1 MRAAPGVG
9 RQQGTLGGGA
19 VVEPAPTV
27 MDLPS
32 ARAVAVDLVG
42 AVLRRKRPLDDA
54 IDDSPDMSTLAPRD
68 RAFARLLVATV
79 LRRLGQID
87 ALIAHCLNTPLP
99 PRAAAV
105 HDMLRLGIAQ
115 LLFLRTPPHAAVAT
129 TVDLAGGRGFPT
141 YKGLV
146 NAVLRRLSLEGPGL
160 AAQHDAAR
168 LNTPAWLW
176 TAWAEAYGET
186 TARDIAT
193 AHLKEAPLDISVR
206 GDRQT
211 WAAALDATILPTGT
225 LRRTSGGAIMAL
237 PGYQDGAWWVQDA
250 AAAIPATLFGP
261 IAGKR
266 VIDLCAAPGGK
277 TAQLAAAGG
286 NVTAVDRSPRRLLRL
301 KSNLARLHLE
311 AECVTGDAG
320 SWHPPEPAPYVLL
333 DAPCTATGA
342 IRRHP
347 DVPHLKSMDD
357 VHRLAAVQERL
368 IEAAVKMLAPGG
380 TLVYCTCSLEP
391 EEGPR
396 QVEQLMAKGAPVRRR
411 PIAAE
416 EIGGL
421 AECLSADGDL
431 RTFPCHMAGSEGL
444 DGFYAARLVR
454 VE

>member
-1 MRAAPGVG
+1 MRPLGGRAAAGNIG
-9 RQQGTLGGGA
+9 YFA

-54 IDDSPDMSTLAPRD
+54 IDDSPNMSTLAPRD

-87 ALIAHCLNTPLP
+87 ALIAHCLNSPLP

-129 TVDLAGGRGFPT
+129 TVDLAGARGFLT

-146 NAVLRRLSLEGPGL
+146 NAVLRRLSLEGPNL
-160 AAQHDAAR
+160 AAQQDAAR
-168 LNTPAWLW
+168 LNTPDWLW
-176 TAWAEAYGET
+176 QAWSQAYGET
-186 TARDIAT
+186 IARDIAT

-206 GDRQT
+206 GDRQK
-211 WAAALDATILPTGT
+211 WAVALEAAIMPTGT
-225 LRRTSGGAIMAL
+225 LRRGSGGAIMAL
-237 PGYQDGAWWVQDA
+237 PGYQEGAWWVQDA

-277 TAQLAAAGG
+277 TAQLAAAGA
-286 NVTAVDRSPRRLLRL
+286 NVTAIDRSPRRLQRL
-301 KSNLARLHLE
+301 KNNLMRLHLE
-311 AECVTGDAG
+311 ADCVSGDAG
-320 SWHPPEPAPYVLL
+320 NWQPSEPVPYVLL

-368 IEAAVKMLAPGG
+368 LDAAVAMLAPGG
-380 TLVYCTCSLEP
+380 TLIYCTCSLQP
-391 EEGPR
+391 EEGPQQIER
-396 QVEQLMAKGAPVRRR
+396 LLAREAPVRRR
-411 PIAAE
+411 PIVAE

-421 AECLSADGDL
+421 KECLTGDGDL
-431 RTFPCHMAGSEGL
+431 RTFPCHLADTDGL

>member
-1 MRAAPGVG
+1 MRPHGGRAAAGNIG
-9 RQQGTLGGGA
+9 YFA

-42 AVLRRKRPLDDA
+42 AVLRRRRPLDDA
-54 IDDSPDMSTLAPRD
+54 IDDNSNMGTLAPRD

-87 ALIAHCLNTPLP
+87 ALIAHCLNSPLP

-129 TVDLAGGRGFPT
+129 TVDLAGARGFLT

-160 AAQHDAAR
+160 AAQQDAAR
-168 LNTPAWLW
+168 LNTPDWLW
-176 TAWAEAYGET
+176 QAWSQAYGET

-206 GDRQT
+206 GERQK
-211 WAAALDATILPTGT
+211 WAAALEATTLPTGT
-225 LRRTSGGAIMAL
+225 IRRGSGGAIMAL
-237 PGYQDGAWWVQDA
+237 PGYQEGAWWVQDA

-277 TAQLAAAGG
+277 TAQLAAAGA
-286 NVTAVDRSPRRLLRL
+286 NVTAIDRSPRRLQRL
-301 KSNLARLHLE
+301 KNNLVRLHLE
-311 AECVTGDAG
+311 AECVSGDAG
-320 SWHPPEPAPYVLL
+320 SWRPSEPAQFVLL

-368 IEAAVKMLAPGG
+368 LDAAVAMLAPGG

-391 EEGPR
+391 EEGSQQIER
-396 QVEQLMAKGAPVRRR
+396 LLARKAPVRRR
-411 PIAAE
+411 PVAAE

-421 AECLSADGDL
+421 KECLTADGDL
-431 RTFPCHMAGSEGL
+431 RTFPCHLAANDGL

-454 VE
+454 ME

>member
-1 MRAAPGVG
+1 MAAGNIGYV
-9 RQQGTLGGGA
+9 A

-32 ARAVAVDLVG
+32 ARAVAVDLIG
-42 AVLRRKRPLDDA
+42 AVLRRRRPLDDA
-54 IDDSPDMSTLAPRD
+54 IDDSPNMSTLAPRD

-87 ALIAHCLNTPLP
+87 ALIAHCLNSPLP
-99 PRAAAV
+99 QRAAAV

-129 TVDLAGGRGFPT
+129 TVDLAGARGFLT

-160 AAQHDAAR
+160 AAQQDAAR
-168 LNTPAWLW
+168 LNTPDWLW
-176 TAWAEAYGET
+176 QAWSDAYGET
-186 TARDIAT
+186 VARDIAT

-206 GDRQT
+206 GDRPR
-211 WAAALDATILPTGT
+211 WAVALEAATLPTGT
-225 LRRTSGGAIMAL
+225 LRRGSGGAIMAL
-237 PGYQDGAWWVQDA
+237 PGYQEGAWWVQDA

-277 TAQLAAAGG
+277 TAQLAAAGA
-286 NVTAVDRSPRRLLRL
+286 NVIAIDRSPRRLQRL
-301 KSNLARLHLE
+301 KNNLVRLHLE
-311 AECVTGDAG
+311 AECVSADAG
-320 SWHPPEPAPYVLL
+320 TWQPPEPAHYVLL

-368 IEAAVKMLAPGG
+368 LDAAVAMLAPGG

-391 EEGPR
+391 EEGSQ
-396 QVEQLMAKGAPVRRR
+396 QVERLLARGAPVRRR
-411 PIAAE
+411 PIVAE

-421 AECLSADGDL
+421 GECLTPEGEL
-431 RTFPCHMAGSEGL
+431 RTFPCHLAGTEGL

-454 VE
+454 AE